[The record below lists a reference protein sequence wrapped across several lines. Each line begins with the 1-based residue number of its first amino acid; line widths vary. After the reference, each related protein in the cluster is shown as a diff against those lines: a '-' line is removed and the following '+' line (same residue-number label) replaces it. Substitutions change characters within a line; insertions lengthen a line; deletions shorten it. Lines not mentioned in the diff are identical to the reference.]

1 MGGSVA
7 ARQFAPRGVA
17 SVAVLCALAADR
29 GLDPDRC
36 LQDSGIDRSRLAD
49 SDAEITASQELALT
63 ERIVDA
69 LDDPEGAGLDAGA
82 RYRLSTYGIWSYA
95 LLSSRTVRDAH
106 AVAMEF
112 IDLTYAFTKIS
123 AIEEPGELLVRYDD
137 LVPRLPEPVRR
148 FVLERDLAAALTIWR
163 EGLAQPISPL
173 RVRLALPVPRD
184 PARFEQVF
192 GVTPEFEADRTVL
205 TMDARLLD
213 MPLPQASELTAKM
226 CIAQCTEIL
235 DRRRARHGLSGR
247 VRDELLLDVRRIP
260 TQEEVASRLFMSI
273 RTLRRQLAAEHTTF
287 RALVEDTRQGLAE
300 ELLGTGRLTVEQ
312 VAERVGYTEASSFVH
327 AFRRWNGMAPR
338 RWAQQQASASRFI
351 GDGAPS

>member
-1 MGGSVA
+1 
-7 ARQFAPRGVA
+7 
-17 SVAVLCALAADR
+17 VAVLCELAADR
-29 GLDPDRC
+29 GLDPERC
-36 LQDSGIDRSRLAD
+36 LNDTGIERGQLTDP
-49 SDAEITASQELALT
+49 DAEITAVQELAVI

-69 LDDPEGAGLDAGA
+69 LDDPEGVGLDAGG

-123 AIEEPGELLVRYDD
+123 AFEGPDGLLVHYDD
-137 LVPRLPEPVRR
+137 LEPLLPEPVRR
-148 FVLERDLAAALTIWR
+148 FVLERDVAAALTIWR
-163 EGLAQPISPL
+163 EGLSQPISPL
-173 RVRLALPVPRD
+173 RARLALPVPRD
-184 PARFEQVF
+184 PDHFERVV
-192 GVTPEFEADRTVL
+192 GVTPEFEAERTVL
-205 TMDARLLD
+205 TMDPRLLE

-226 CIAQCTEIL
+226 CIAQCAEIL

-260 TQEEVASRLFMSI
+260 TQEEVANRLFMSI
-273 RTLRRQLAAEHTTF
+273 RTLRRQLAAEQTSF

-327 AFRRWNGMAPR
+327 AFRRWNGVAPR
-338 RWAQQQASASRFI
+338 RWAQQQASVSASTE
-351 GDGAPS
+351 

>member
-7 ARQFAPRGVA
+7 ALQDAPRGVA
-17 SVAVLCALAADR
+17 SVAVLCELAADR

-36 LQDSGIDRSRLAD
+36 LRDTGIDRGRLVD
-49 SDAEITASQELALT
+49 PTAEITAGQELALIET
-63 ERIVDA
+63 IVDA
-69 LDDPEGAGLDAGA
+69 LDDPEGVGLDAGA

-106 AVAMEF
+106 SVAMEF

-123 AIEEPGELLVRYDD
+123 AIEGPDGLLVRYDD
-137 LVPRLPEPVRR
+137 LVPPLPEPVRR

-163 EGLAQPISPL
+163 EGLAQPISP
-173 RVRLALPVPRD
+173 VRMSVRLPVPRD
-184 PARFEQVF
+184 PGRFEQLF
-192 GVTPEFEADRTVL
+192 GVTPEFDADRSVL

-260 TQEEVASRLFMSI
+260 TQEEVASRLFMSV
-273 RTLRRQLAAEHTTF
+273 RTLRRQLAQEQTTF

-327 AFRRWNGMAPR
+327 AFRRWNGVAPR
-338 RWAQQQASASRFI
+338 RWAQRQASASASI
-351 GDGAPS
+351 E